1 MWCLQQWQWLWRCWC
16 EYDNYKNFTLPALW
30 ICGCALPLVAMMST
44 TAWEDLRLWGLTVD
58 QGLGSRWAR
67 ATLLMTQQCWA
78 LYLCKLWLNSII
90 KQPIIQERKIQTL
103 AKLEDDATHKFKNLD
118 ICNIIIMSFS
128 PMSYVLRPLVI
139 EFLFW
144 CPYVPISFFHFVL
157 FCLTSLYFI
166 QSALFL
172 LSCILYPVFYGVFFC
187 P

>member
-16 EYDNYKNFTLPALW
+16 EYDNYKKFTLPALW

-67 ATLLMTQQCWA
+67 ASLLMTQQCWA
-78 LYLCKLWLNSII
+78 LYLCKLWLHSII

-103 AKLEDDATHKFKNLD
+103 AKLQDDATHKFNNLD

-128 PMSYVLRPLVI
+128 PMSYVLRPLGKASKKKP
-139 EFLFW
+139 LNLW
-144 CPYVPISFFHFVL
+144 SW
-157 FCLTSLYFI
+157 S
-166 QSALFL
+166 
-172 LSCILYPVFYGVFFC
+172 
-187 P
+187 